1 MAERSSQGSV
11 HHRKPLT
18 VLTVNTDG
26 GIGERNWELTLQN
39 NGFDDDDGDHLQGG
53 DVYEILGKG
62 QAWKG
67 FRWRTRK
74 YLARLKQLRAQ
85 YGPLHIVLTTDCLD
99 VLFIRSQQ
107 DLLRAFHATKADVV
121 ISADHIQMVGCFSNS
136 TSRGMAAS
144 ILKKRLGDSEE
155 NLWVNAGLI
164 MGYVDGMIR
173 VYTRMLPYEDD
184 QEGLQMAYLA
194 DPSLGMLDCRNQL
207 FGTLESM
214 QHFTRGFALSRLG
227 SKQPKSTIACL
238 DLEHASGLVQHRTT
252 LSFPCVLHFPCKRA
266 LVYNEFLEAWKE
278 SQQQRMR
285 RQGYGHAVWMHD
297 LQPLLARSLSGWCLP
312 LYIKSTVSAHKR
324 EVSIVLVLTAA
335 FVLGLLLRR
344 CIVRA
349 RNVNFGVDRL
359 LPSIQQ

>member
-1 MAERSSQGSV
+1 MEEV
-11 HHRKPLT
+11 DRKPLT

-39 NGFDDDDGDHLQGG
+39 HGFGDT
-53 DVYEILGKG
+53 VYEILGKG

-67 FRWRTRK
+67 FDWRSRK

-85 YGPLHIVLTTDCLD
+85 YGPRHIVLTTDCLD

-107 DLLRAFHATKADVV
+107 DLLRTFHAIKANVV
-121 ISADHIQMVGCFSNS
+121 ISADHMQMVGDFSNS
-136 TSRGMAAS
+136 TSRSMAAN
-144 ILKKRLGDSEE
+144 ILKKRLGASEE

-173 VYTRMLPYEDD
+173 LYTSMLPYEDD

-194 DPSLGMLDCRNQL
+194 DPSLGMLDCRQQL
-207 FGTLESM
+207 FGTLESL
-214 QHFTRGFALSRLG
+214 QHLTRGFFGLDA
-227 SKQPKSTIACL
+227 SKKSNSTIACL
-238 DLEHASGLVQHRTT
+238 DLEHASGFVQHRTT
-252 LSFPCVLHFPCKRA
+252 RTFPCVLHFPCKRA

-278 SQQQRMR
+278 SQQQSTQRMQ

-297 LQPLLARSLSGWCLP
+297 LQPLTARPLSGWCLP
-312 LYIKSTVSAHKR
+312 LYIKSAVGAHKR
-324 EVSIVLVLTAA
+324 EVSIVLVLAAA
-335 FVLGLLLRR
+335 FVLALLLRK

-349 RNVNFGVDRL
+349 RQSPLSSMSSLSSSLG
-359 LPSIQQ
+359 PSIQ